1 MRCARSVGRQSL
13 IEDAAMPRNPEI
25 RSVTVDEKGWVASD
39 LECPS
44 CRYNLRGL
52 LRGGACPEC
61 GLAIEGAILAADDP
75 RQTNLQIFLSVLAIG
90 VFWVAM
96 LSAAMTAWNI
106 LSTKVWLP
114 A

>member
-1 MRCARSVGRQSL
+1 MRRARSVGWQSL

-25 RSVTVDEKGWVASD
+25 RSVTVDEKGRVASD
-39 LECPS
+39 LVCPN

-52 LRGGACPEC
+52 LRDGACPEC
-61 GLAIEGAILAADDP
+61 SFAVGKAILAANDP
-75 RQTNLQIFLSVLAIG
+75 RQTNLQIFLSVLAMA